1 MKMETEKASS
11 KKRKPPF
18 LQRFFR
24 WAAAAAAAFSLCIGV
39 AGAAAWKLSPDSLTV
54 TGESGTH
61 LQSQWYQVISQPQ
74 GMERQASATGSPREA
89 QISLLGVVPVKSIP
103 LEYSQEAPQVLVCG
117 TPFGMKMEAEGVVV
131 VGTADIT
138 GNGKSINPAK
148 EAGLEIGDVIYRAG
162 GKEVSENN
170 ELAQIFETSRGS
182 PVTIEAERSGQEFTA
197 VLTPV
202 FSEIDGL
209 YKGGLWVRDSTAGIG
224 TLTFYDP
231 DTGTFGGLG
240 HGVCDVD
247 TQELMPLGSGEILPV
262 SISGIVKGQRG
273 AAGELQGYFASDMA
287 MGEMS
292 ANTDTGVYGV
302 LFQPPEDAQLLPI
315 AMKQEVRAGE
325 AQILT
330 TIDGGAPQY
339 YDVEIEAVNYDESQK
354 TKNLCLRVTDPE
366 LLKKTG
372 GIVQGL
378 SGSPI
383 VQEGKLV
390 GAVTNV
396 LVNNPEKGYGIFAET
411 MWECAQEEEISAKAS

>member
-1 MKMETEKASS
+1 
-11 KKRKPPF
+11 
-18 LQRFFR
+18 
-24 WAAAAAAAFSLCIGV
+24 
-39 AGAAAWKLSPDSLTV
+39 
-54 TGESGTH
+54 
-61 LQSQWYQVISQPQ
+61 
-74 GMERQASATGSPREA
+74 
-89 QISLLGVVPVKSIP
+89 
-103 LEYSQEAPQVLVCG
+103 
-117 TPFGMKMEAEGVVV
+117 
-131 VGTADIT
+131 
-138 GNGKSINPAK
+138 
-148 EAGLEIGDVIYRAG
+148 
-162 GKEVSENN
+162 
-170 ELAQIFETSRGS
+170 
-182 PVTIEAERSGQEFTA
+182 
-197 VLTPV
+197 
-202 FSEIDGL
+202 
-209 YKGGLWVRDSTAGIG
+209 
-224 TLTFYDP
+224 
-231 DTGTFGGLG
+231 
-240 HGVCDVD
+240 
-247 TQELMPLGSGEILPV
+247 MPLGSGEILPV

-273 AAGELQGYFASDMA
+273 AAGELQGYFSSDMA

-292 ANTDTGVYGV
+292 ANTDTGVYGF
-302 LFQPPEDAQLLPI
+302 LFQSPEDAQLLPI

-390 GAVTNV
+390 GAVTHV